1 MMIPTTP
8 EPDVVSQ
15 QRHTLPDRNQSV
27 GADPDVLSV
36 PMAPEVVQVTDDERD
51 HIARATELLVQGYG
65 SVDAPAFRRMLP
77 ALAGHYLPE
86 RGKSN

>member
-1 MMIPTTP
+1 MIHAKP
-8 EPDVVSQ
+8 EPDVMSQ
-15 QRHTLPDRNQSV
+15 KTHTL
-27 GADPDVLSV
+27 AAV
-36 PMAPEVVQVTDDERD
+36 PTAPEVVQVTDDERD
-51 HIARATELLVQGYG
+51 HLARTTELLVQDYG